1 MTVPG
6 WGVAI
11 VTTLAIATVGAL
23 VQLSFF
29 LGGVLK
35 RLDAY
40 HEDISSLRKS
50 RHAHAQLLTEHEGRI
65 SHLEEAK
72 EQEG

>member
-1 MTVPG
+1 MIVPG
-6 WGVAI
+6 WAVAI
-11 VTTLAIATVGAL
+11 IVTLALAAAGAL

-35 RLDAY
+35 RLDAF
-40 HEDISSLRKS
+40 HEDITSLRKS
-50 RHAHAQLLTEHEGRI
+50 RHEHSQLLTEHEGRI

-72 EQEG
+72 EG

>member
-1 MTVPG
+1 MTIPG
-6 WGVAI
+6 WAVA
-11 VTTLAIATVGAL
+11 VVVTLAIAAAGAL

-35 RLDAY
+35 RLDAF
-40 HEDISSLRKS
+40 HEDIVSLRKS

-72 EQEG
+72 EG

>member
-1 MTVPG
+1 MTIPG

-11 VTTLAIATVGAL
+11 VVTLALAAAGAL
-23 VQLSFF
+23 VQFSFF
-29 LGGVLK
+29 LGGVLR
-35 RLDAY
+35 RLDAF
-40 HEDISSLRKS
+40 HEDITSLRKS

-72 EQEG
+72 EG